1 MFNHRGGYAPAPIQF
16 RAIMDNKKELKE
28 INGGVSAEQITMWK
42 NTHGRIS
49 EVRVTDPE
57 VSECHIGYFKRPDM
71 KTMQAVSA
79 MSKTNEMKGA
89 EVMFDNCWLGG
100 SPVMQSDAIIKMQ
113 AMSAMGAMLG
123 SCTHEIKNL

>member
-1 MFNHRGGYAPAPIQF
+1 MN
-16 RAIMDNKKELKE
+16 NKTNELKE

-49 EVRVTDPE
+49 EVRVTDPK

-89 EVMFDNCWLGG
+89 EVLFDNCWLGG

-113 AMSAMGAMLG
+113 AMSAMGALLG

>member
-1 MFNHRGGYAPAPIQF
+1 
-16 RAIMDNKKELKE
+16 MDNKTEIKEY
-28 INGGVSAEQITMWK
+28 NGGVTSEQIQIWK

-49 EVRVTDPE
+49 EVRVDDPD
-57 VSECHIGYFKRPDM
+57 VAECHIGYFRRPDM

-100 SPVMQSDAIIKMQ
+100 SPMMKEDAILKMQ
-113 AMSAMGAMLG
+113 GMAAMGALFG
-123 SCTHEIKNL
+123 SCTHSIKNL

>member
-1 MFNHRGGYAPAPIQF
+1 
-16 RAIMDNKKELKE
+16 MDNKKELKVL
-28 INGGVSAEQITMWK
+28 NGGVTDEQIAILK
-42 NTHGRIS
+42 NTHVRIS
-49 EVRVTDPE
+49 EVRVNDPE
-57 VSECHIGYFKRPDM
+57 ASECHVGYFKRPDM

-113 AMSAMGAMLG
+113 AMSAMGSLLG

>member
-1 MFNHRGGYAPAPIQF
+1 MN
-16 RAIMDNKKELKE
+16 NKEKEIKE
-28 INGGVSAEQITMWK
+28 INGGVTADNIQTWK

-49 EVRVTDPE
+49 EVRVTDPDI
-57 VSECHIGYFKRPDM
+57 SECHVGYFKRPDM

-113 AMSAMGAMLG
+113 AMTAMGSLLG
-123 SCTHEIKNL
+123 SCMHEIKNL